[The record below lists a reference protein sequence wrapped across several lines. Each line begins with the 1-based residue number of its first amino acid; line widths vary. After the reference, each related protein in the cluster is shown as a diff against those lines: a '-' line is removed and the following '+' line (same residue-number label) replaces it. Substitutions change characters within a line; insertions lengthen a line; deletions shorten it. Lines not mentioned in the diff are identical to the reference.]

1 MIYCAEESVQTVRR
15 LTIGRGGA
23 LLLIQ
28 HQLLHLFP
36 QVLLVD
42 ARRVKGVAH
51 KLGHPGARRHLFLF
65 FLRWLGVTQTGQKK
79 GGLTVKFYSTAIVG
93 KYTHTLCFSSYLLY
107 VGDGNWWSFWPDM
120 VYKKVIRCN

>member
-79 GGLTVKFYSTAIVG
+79 GDSLLSFIVQQLLENTPTHSVFLLTFCTLAMETGGVFGLTWST
-93 KYTHTLCFSSYLLY
+93 
-107 VGDGNWWSFWPDM
+107 
-120 VYKKVIRCN
+120 KK